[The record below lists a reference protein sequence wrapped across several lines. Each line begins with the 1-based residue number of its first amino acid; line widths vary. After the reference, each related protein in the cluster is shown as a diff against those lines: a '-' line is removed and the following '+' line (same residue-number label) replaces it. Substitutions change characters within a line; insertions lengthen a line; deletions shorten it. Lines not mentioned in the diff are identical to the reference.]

1 MSKVERISISIPS
14 DLLKEFDSIMEKRG
28 YTSRSE
34 ALRDAI
40 RDYIA
45 DYKWISELEGNH
57 AGSIT
62 MLFDH
67 DQKGVLESLTE
78 LGHKY
83 HDVIDTSIHI
93 HLKEEDCLEVIVVRG
108 DSRRIRELTEKM
120 MSIKGVKHVKLTT
133 TSVD

>member
-1 MSKVERISISIPS
+1 MSRVERISISIPS
-14 DLLKEFDSIMEKRG
+14 NLLKEFDGIMEKRG

-45 DYKWISELEGNH
+45 DYKWMSELGGDH

-67 DQKGVLESLTE
+67 DQKGVLETLTE

-93 HLKEEDCLEVIVVRG
+93 HLKEENCLEVIIVRG
-108 DSRRIRELTEKM
+108 DSKRIRELTEKM